1 MPFFALR
8 AGQKTSPRP
17 LLAILKEAHDDL
29 VKAAQ
34 KDRQTREESGAP
46 IDGDAL
52 SEPSPWV
59 DRPELADVR
68 VSFRAVSHE
77 TYLEAV
83 LRVSEAYKQI
93 SSDERGDLKSMLAGS
108 ASLQSAMADFV
119 SRAVATVEGLEDEA
133 GPYTLGSDKGL
144 SLADIQTLQGCGLL
158 GDLYAASKRYQE
170 LDAEGKKHCGLQV
183 QRTLVTSSVPGAQGS
198 GELLEGATV
207 GHPGGQA
214 QSTSTTHAQGDTS
227 SGTTGYLPPSISTTP
242 LAKEKAGWTV

>member
-17 LLAILKEAHDDL
+17 LLGILKEAHDDL
-29 VKAAQ
+29 VKAAE
-34 KDRQTREESGAP
+34 KDRQTREEAGAP

-52 SEPSPWV
+52 SPPSPWV
-59 DRPELADVR
+59 DRPELADVL

-93 SSDERGDLKSMLAGS
+93 SSDDRGDLKSMLAGS
-108 ASLQSAMADFV
+108 ASLQSAMASFV

-133 GPYTLGSDKGL
+133 GPYVLGSEKGL
-144 SLADIQTLQGCGLL
+144 TLSDVETLKSCGLL

-170 LDAEGKKHCGLQV
+170 LDAEGKKHCGLHR
-183 QRTLVTSSVPGAQGS
+183 QRILESSSAQNAQGS
-198 GELLEGATV
+198 GAPSEAATV
-207 GHPGGQA
+207 GQAGGQA
-214 QSTSTTHAQGDTS
+214 QTTSTTHAQDGIS
-227 SGTTGYLPPSISTTP
+227 SGTTGYLPPLISTTP
-242 LAKEKAGWTV
+242 LGMEKAGWTA

>member
-52 SEPSPWV
+52 SEPSPWI

-93 SSDERGDLKSMLAGS
+93 STDDRGDLKSMLAGS

-119 SRAVATVEGLEDEA
+119 TRAVATIEGLEDEA

-144 SLADIQTLQGCGLL
+144 SMADIQTLQGCGLL

-183 QRTLVTSSVPGAQGS
+183 QRTLVTSSAHDAQGS
-198 GELLEGATV
+198 GEPCEGATV
-207 GHPGGQA
+207 GQAGGA
-214 QSTSTTHAQGDTS
+214 VQSMSTTHAQDDILS
-227 SGTTGYLPPSISTTP
+227 VTGGYQRPSISTTP
-242 LAKEKAGWTV
+242 LTTEKAGWTA

>member
-52 SEPSPWV
+52 SEPSPWI
-59 DRPELADVR
+59 DRPELVDVL

-93 SSDERGDLKSMLAGS
+93 SSDDRGDLKSMLFSSVA
-108 ASLQSAMADFV
+108 LQSAMADFV
-119 SRAVATVEGLEDEA
+119 TRAVATVEGLEDEA
-133 GPYTLGSDKGL
+133 GPYVLGSEKGL
-144 SLADIQTLQGCGLL
+144 TLSDIETLKGCGLL

-170 LDAEGKKHCGLQV
+170 LDAEGKKHCGLLRQ
-183 QRTLVTSSVPGAQGS
+183 QTLVTSSAQNALDNGAPS
-198 GELLEGATV
+198 VDATV
-207 GHPGGQA
+207 EHPGGAA
-214 QSTSTTHAQGDTS
+214 QITSTTPAQGDILYV
-227 SGTTGYLPPSISTTP
+227 TGGYQPPSISTTA
-242 LAKEKAGWTV
+242 LGTEKAGWTA

>member
-93 SSDERGDLKSMLAGS
+93 STDNRGDLKSMLAGS

-119 SRAVATVEGLEDEA
+119 SRAVATVDGLEDEA

-144 SLADIQTLQGCGLL
+144 SLADVQTLQGCGLL

-170 LDAEGKKHCGLQV
+170 LDAEGKKHCGLHQ
-183 QRTLVTSSVPGAQGS
+183 QRTLVISSAPDAQAS
-198 GELLEGATV
+198 GGPCEAATV
-207 GHPGGQA
+207 EHPGGAVQT
-214 QSTSTTHAQGDTS
+214 TSTTHAQEDILYV
-227 SGTTGYLPPSISTTP
+227 TGGYQRPSISTTA
-242 LAKEKAGWTV
+242 LAKEEAGWTA

>member
-29 VKAAQ
+29 VKAAE
-34 KDRQTREESGAP
+34 KDRQTREEAGAP

-52 SEPSPWV
+52 QPPSPWV
-59 DRPELADVR
+59 DRPELADVM

-93 SSDERGDLKSMLAGS
+93 SSDDRGDLKSMLAGS
-108 ASLQSAMADFV
+108 ASLQAAMADFV

-133 GPYTLGSDKGL
+133 GPYALGGDKGL
-144 SLADIQTLQGCGLL
+144 SLNDLDTLKGCGLL

-170 LDAEGKKHCGLQV
+170 LDAEGKKRCGLHQQPTSGSSSAQNV
-183 QRTLVTSSVPGAQGS
+183 QDSGAPS
-198 GELLEGATV
+198 EAATV
-207 GHPGGQA
+207 EQAGGAA
-214 QSTSTTHAQGDTS
+214 QTTSTTHAPDDILYV
-227 SGTTGYLPPSISTTP
+227 TGGYQRPSISTTP
-242 LAKEKAGWTV
+242 LGTEKAGWTA

>member
-17 LLAILKEAHDDL
+17 LLGILKEAHDDL
-29 VKAAQ
+29 VKAAE
-34 KDRQTREESGAP
+34 KDRQTREEAGAP

-52 SEPSPWV
+52 SPPSPWV
-59 DRPELADVR
+59 DRPELADVL

-93 SSDERGDLKSMLAGS
+93 SSDDRGDLKSMLTGS
-108 ASLQSAMADFV
+108 ASLQSAMASFV
-119 SRAVATVEGLEDEA
+119 SKAVATVEGLEDEA
-133 GPYTLGSDKGL
+133 GAYVLGSEKGL
-144 SLADIQTLQGCGLL
+144 TLSDVETLKSCGLL

-183 QRTLVTSSVPGAQGS
+183 QRISESSSAQNVQGS
-198 GELLEGATV
+198 GAPSVGATV
-207 GHPGGQA
+207 EQAGGQA
-214 QSTSTTHAQGDTS
+214 QTTSTTHAPDDILYV
-227 SGTTGYLPPSISTTP
+227 TGGYRPPSISTTP
-242 LAKEKAGWTV
+242 LAKEKAGWTA

>member
-52 SEPSPWV
+52 SEPSPWI
-59 DRPELADVR
+59 DRPELADVL

-93 SSDERGDLKSMLAGS
+93 SSDDRGDLKSMLSGS

-119 SRAVATVEGLEDEA
+119 SRAVATVEGLEDES

-144 SLADIQTLQGCGLL
+144 SMADIQTLQGCGLL

-170 LDAEGKKHCGLQV
+170 LDAEGKKHCGLH
-183 QRTLVTSSVPGAQGS
+183 QRQTLATSSAPDAQDNGVPS
-198 GELLEGATV
+198 EGATV

-214 QSTSTTHAQGDTS
+214 QSTSTTPAPDDILYV
-227 SGTTGYLPPSISTTP
+227 TGGYQRPSISTTP
-242 LAKEKAGWTV
+242 LGTEKAGWTA

>member
-1 MPFFALR
+1 VPFFALR

-17 LLAILKEAHDDL
+17 LMAILKEAHDDL

-52 SEPSPWV
+52 SEPPPWV
-59 DRPELADVR
+59 DRPELADVK

-93 SSDERGDLKSMLAGS
+93 SSDDRGDLKSMLFSSVA
-108 ASLQSAMADFV
+108 LQSAMADFV
-119 SRAVATVEGLEDEA
+119 SRAVATVEGLEDES
-133 GPYTLGSDKGL
+133 GPYVLGSDKGL
-144 SLADIQTLQGCGLL
+144 NTADIQTLQGCGLL

-170 LDAEGKKHCGLQV
+170 LDADGKKRCGLQV
-183 QRTLVTSSVPGAQGS
+183 RQTLVTSSAQNAQGS
-198 GELLEGATV
+198 GEPSEDATV
-207 GHPGGQA
+207 GHPGGA
-214 QSTSTTHAQGDTS
+214 VQSTSTTHAQGATS
-227 SGTTGYLPPSISTTP
+227 SGTTGYLPPSISTTA
-242 LAKEKAGWTV
+242 LTTEKAGWTA

>member
-17 LLAILKEAHDDL
+17 LLGILKEAHDDL

-34 KDRQTREESGAP
+34 KDKQTREEAGAP

-52 SEPSPWV
+52 SEPSPWAH
-59 DRPELADVR
+59 RPELADMM

-93 SSDERGDLKSMLAGS
+93 SSDDRGDLKSMLVGS

-119 SRAVATVEGLEDEA
+119 SRAVATVDGFEDES
-133 GPYTLGSDKGL
+133 GPYTLGGDKGL

-170 LDAEGKKHCGLQV
+170 LDAEGKKHCGLR
-183 QRTLVTSSVPGAQGS
+183 QRQILVTSSVPNAQASGAPFVD
-198 GELLEGATV
+198 ATAEQA
-207 GHPGGQA
+207 GGVVRT
-214 QSTSTTHAQGDTS
+214 TSTTHAQDDILYV
-227 SGTTGYLPPSISTTP
+227 TGGYQQPSISTTP
-242 LAKEKAGWTV
+242 LAKEEAGWTA

>member
-17 LLAILKEAHDDL
+17 LLAILKEAHSDL
-29 VKAAQ
+29 VKAAE
-34 KDRQTREESGAP
+34 KDRQTREEAGAP

-52 SEPSPWV
+52 SAPSPWV
-59 DRPELADVR
+59 DRPELADVM

-93 SSDERGDLKSMLAGS
+93 SSDDRGDLKSMLAGS
-108 ASLQSAMADFV
+108 ASLQAAMASFV

-133 GPYTLGSDKGL
+133 GPYVLGSEKGL
-144 SLADIQTLQGCGLL
+144 TLSDVETLKGCGLL

-183 QRTLVTSSVPGAQGS
+183 RQTLESSSAASAQGS
-198 GELLEGATV
+198 GAPSEAVTVEQAGGA
-207 GHPGGQA
+207 A
-214 QSTSTTHAQGDTS
+214 QTTSTTHAPDDILYV
-227 SGTTGYLPPSISTTP
+227 TGGYQPPSISTTP
-242 LAKEKAGWTV
+242 LTTEKAGWTA